1 MNNQFTLL
9 YNNIEDVYRACLDS
23 VNRMPLS
30 KIISENY
37 GTKTIVIGFS
47 GSLFSKGEEITVT
60 LEPINNNQTKLV
72 FKSNIVESNS
82 MMPKQNKNIEKIKVV
97 LPTLLPKPIIEDT
110 LPKREMPQVTM
121 EPNNNEQYNKEK
133 GEHIFITDDWTKND
147 YVYKDSEILKQ
158 ADTIEELCDEF
169 VVILGNGRHTF
180 IGSLRPNGRGGLGWY
195 KRRNYKIVNVYGAV
209 WTDKGLNYVAE
220 MNAEGEFKLL

>member
-47 GSLFSKGEEITVT
+47 GSLFSKGEEITVS

-121 EPNNNEQYNKEK
+121 EPINNEEQVVQETPVVEQPTYQEDSFLNNYQQTEVKPISNEPSDSSKVKEDYDPLGDFMNK
-133 GEHIFITDDWTKND
+133 I
-147 YVYKDSEILKQ
+147 
-158 ADTIEELCDEF
+158 
-169 VVILGNGRHTF
+169 
-180 IGSLRPNGRGGLGWY
+180 
-195 KRRNYKIVNVYGAV
+195 
-209 WTDKGLNYVAE
+209 
-220 MNAEGEFKLL
+220 